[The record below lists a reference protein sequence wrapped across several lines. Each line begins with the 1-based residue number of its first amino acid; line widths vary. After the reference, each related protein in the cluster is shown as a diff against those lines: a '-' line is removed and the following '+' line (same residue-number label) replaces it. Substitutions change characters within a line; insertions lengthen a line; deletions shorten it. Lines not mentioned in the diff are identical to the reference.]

1 MDGGRQNPLIF
12 GVPKDPP
19 PPEPQVRPSAFLP
32 RSFSRQP
39 FDCAFYPA
47 SQRCDVIH
55 PSIAVHTSPPR
66 CSSLRYTM
74 TPDAHSG
81 PQCGC
86 AATAGS
92 PVPAPSLITA
102 PGTGEGS
109 DPTISALLPAA
120 VGSAAPLY
128 GPQLCL
134 ITPSSWRVLKRSLSR
149 NLQGFGHPTGK
160 EGHLCFL
167 LLWDQRGRWS
177 KMSVLKSD
185 VIGFLG
191 SNLANWVGGSR
202 VK

>member
-19 PPEPQVRPSAFLP
+19 PHEPQVRPSAFLP

-134 ITPSSWRVLKRSLSR
+134 ITPASWRVFKKISLQKLAR
-149 NLQGFGHPTGK
+149 VWTPNR
-160 EGHLCFL
+160 EGGTPL
-167 LLWDQRGRWS
+167 LS
-177 KMSVLKSD
+177 AP
-185 VIGFLG
+185 LG
-191 SNLANWVGGSR
+191 SKREVVQDECAEERCHRISR
-202 VK
+202 VKSH